1 MKATKITLA
10 GTDYFLVFNG
20 AAMFEF
26 EEAFGGTGQF
36 MDRIKAGG
44 RDSFSAVCQ
53 AAAILAQQGELAR
66 RALGYDGGPMLEEEK
81 VRALATPMEAAEL
94 QRAVV
99 NTIIAGYKRDIPS
112 EEAEDLGLLELE
124 QKKTKR

>member
-10 GTDYFLVFNG
+10 GTDHFLVFNG
-20 AAMFEF
+20 AAMFAF

-36 MDRIKAGG
+36 MDRIKGG
-44 RDSFSAVCQ
+44 GKDSFSAVCQ
-53 AAAILAQQGELAR
+53 AVAILAEQGELAR
-66 RALGYDGGPMLEEEK
+66 RALGYDVGPMLEEEK

-99 NTIIAGYKRDIPS
+99 NTIIAGYKRDIPG
-112 EEAEDLGLLELE
+112 EEAEDLGLIELE